1 MPRNLRKDG
10 SREALEFGS
19 GNAECGNW
27 KMKSK
32 GKDRKREALEFGIRK
47 AENLTKEFSA

>member
-1 MPRNLRKDG
+1 MPRTQKKDG
-10 SREALEFGS
+10 SWEAIEFGS

-32 GKDRKREALEFGIRK
+32 GKDRKREALECGIW
-47 AENLTKEFSA
+47 N